1 MSIKRLVKQVLTEQ
15 QNRRYARLLPAKN
28 VTYDRWI
35 REQESVREGKAE
47 VERMTEEIIDSEVE
61 LTHEPEFVCFLMPD
75 GQFVKGAINRIA
87 QYFAEYSECV
97 ILYGDEDVM
106 EPQGS
111 SEAGTRK
118 SPWFKPDWSPDL
130 FDCSFYFGS
139 MVALCRSLWEKMLQ
153 KASLTEIGV
162 EKEEKNSACEIYRI
176 IDVSRFQTF
185 LRCCVTEAGGYRR
198 NSHAIQHIPEILF
211 HGYSEDLWK
220 HFEVQCPAE
229 LDEQESCLCAQDGL
243 CVNRLVSV
251 IIPSKDNPD
260 ILKKCLEAIRAAA
273 GKLSY
278 EVIIVD
284 NGSSE
289 ENKQRIEILV
299 QKCSKKMWVDRTQPC
314 NTCADK
320 VPEQTIT
327 YLYRPQ
333 EFNFSKMCNMGAEAA
348 KGDLL
353 LFLNDDV
360 ELAQVGSLERLA
372 ELAVQEYTGAV
383 GIKLY
388 YPNSKRIQH
397 AGITNLP
404 MGPVH
409 KLQFLEDDREY
420 YFAYNRGCR
429 NVLAV
434 TAACLMVE
442 KEKFTQA
449 GGFSEELRVAFNDVD
464 FCFRLYEL
472 GYINVCRNDCFA
484 YHHES
489 LSRGDD
495 ESAEKLNRLLAE
507 RDKLY
512 KRHPGLKGVDPYY
525 NVGLGRTGLDTRI
538 RPAYETAGN
547 EQQQSTGILLQ
558 INPAEYRQDN
568 CLLFRVEDSREGMV
582 QGYGVVLGDNNACY
596 DRWLVLQK
604 ENQYFSIKI
613 DSQYRPDLIENL
625 PDQTNVGLCGV
636 WIHLTKENLPAGS
649 YRLGMAVRN
658 RVTGL
663 KLINWSNRT
672 LEI

>member
-1 MSIKRLVKQVLTEQ
+1 MGIKRLVKNVLTEQ
-15 QNRRYARLLPAKN
+15 QNKKHTRLLAAKS
-28 VTYDRWI
+28 VSYDHWI
-35 REQESVREGKAE
+35 REQERACAWKKEDAQPV
-47 VERMTEEIIDSEVE
+47 D
-61 LTHEPEFVCFLMPD
+61 FVCFIMPD
-75 GQFVKGAINRIA
+75 GQLATGATKRIA
-87 QYFAEYSECV
+87 KYFSEYPKCV
-97 ILYGDEDVM
+97 ILYGDEDIV
-106 EPQGS
+106 ELECGQDGKVKS
-111 SEAGTRK
+111 AVRK
-118 SPWFKPDWSPDL
+118 CPWFKPDWSPDL
-130 FDCSFYFGS
+130 LKCSFYFGS
-139 MVALCRSLWEKMLQ
+139 MVALRRNLWDKMLQ
-153 KASLTEIGV
+153 EVSLSEIGV
-162 EKEEKNSACEIYRI
+162 EKHEKSSECEIYRI
-176 IDVSRFQTF
+176 IDVSQFQTF
-185 LRCCVTEAGGYRR
+185 IRRSVVAAGGYQR
-198 NSHAIQHIPEILF
+198 NSQVVRHISEILF
-211 HGYSEDLWK
+211 HAYSEDMWK
-220 HFEVQCPAE
+220 HFEVSR
-229 LDEQESCLCAQDGL
+229 LGKMKEQESCLDEKRDL
-243 CVNRLVSV
+243 RENLLVSV

-260 ILKKCLEAIRAAA
+260 ILKNCLDAVPTAA
-273 GKLSY
+273 GKLPY

-289 ENKQRIEILV
+289 ENKLKIEAFV
-299 QKCSKKMWVDRTQPC
+299 QG
-314 NTCADK
+314 
-320 VPEQTIT
+320 T
-327 YLYRPQ
+327 YLYHPQ
-333 EFNFSKMCNMGAEAA
+333 DFNFSKMCNMGAKAA
-348 KGDLL
+348 KGQLL

-360 ELAQVGSLERLA
+360 ELARAGSLEKLA
-372 ELAVQEYTGAV
+372 ELAMQEYTGAV

-388 YPNSKRIQH
+388 YPDSKRIQH

-442 KEKFTQA
+442 KEKFTEA

-472 GYINVCRNDCFA
+472 GYSNVCRNDCFA

-495 ESAEKLNRLLAE
+495 ESVEKLNRLLAE

-512 KRHPGLKGVDPYY
+512 ERHPGLKGFDPYY
-525 NVGLGRTGLDTRI
+525 NVGLGRDGLDTRI

-547 EQQQSTGILLQ
+547 ELQLFKGALSQ
-558 INPAEYRQDN
+558 INIQEYREDN
-568 CLLFRVEDSREGMV
+568 CLLFRVEDSREGTV

-596 DRWLVLQK
+596 ERMLVLENMGCK
-604 ENQYFSIKI
+604 ETNRQICYAIAV
-613 DSQYRPDLIENL
+613 DGQYRPDLIENL

-636 WIHLTKENLPAGS
+636 WIHLDKENLPAGS

-658 RVTGL
+658 RVTGM
-663 KLINWSNRT
+663 KLMNRSNRT